1 MSLKRS
7 ASQMDP
13 HPLRPLR
20 TVHKRT
26 KTSPSDDD
34 NRSDSSVPSSG
45 SVSVASALES
55 SPPASP
61 QQQHMRTSSV
71 SSLPS
76 STAHS
81 DGEEES
87 EDESS
92 VSSNSSEGSSDAMS
106 DAEDG
111 DDITVVNGPKK
122 PAIAM
127 GKHSLL
133 TGAQDLSARI
143 SELLPRL
150 AAANSTLLELTG
162 DGSHGHSLEE
172 VEEGEGYIEM
182 DLGLGV
188 LEEKTGGEGDSDS
201 SGDESGGDYEEQAG
215 ADDVPV
221 SSGAV
226 GRDRGQ
232 TASDTH
238 ILGKL
243 MGQRRV
249 ERTSGVEALD

>member
-1 MSLKRS
+1 M
-7 ASQMDP
+7 
-13 HPLRPLR
+13 
-20 TVHKRT
+20 
-26 KTSPSDDD
+26 
-34 NRSDSSVPSSG
+34 
-45 SVSVASALES
+45 
-55 SPPASP
+55 
-61 QQQHMRTSSV
+61 

-76 STAHS
+76 STPHSEGDADDESLSSSSSEESSEDLS
-81 DGEEES
+81 DGSDEEA
-87 EDESS
+87 
-92 VSSNSSEGSSDAMS
+92 VTIVRG
-106 DAEDG
+106 AE
-111 DDITVVNGPKK
+111 K
-122 PAIAM
+122 PAMAK
-127 GKHSLL
+127 GKERLL
-133 TGAQDLSARI
+133 EGAQDLSARI
-143 SELLPRL
+143 SALLPRL
-150 AAANSTLLELTG
+150 AAANSALLEPTG